1 MKVKI
6 RVQWEYGREG
16 VKKGIKG
23 DKWGNYKQGSCAYD
37 LVSNVQSSDDQ
48 I

>member
-1 MKVKI
+1 MRVII
-6 RVQWEYGREG
+6 RVQWEHRRGY

>member
-1 MKVKI
+1 MQISMRVII
-6 RVQWEYGREG
+6 RVQWEHGREG

-23 DKWGNYKQGSCAYD
+23 DKWGIINGAA
-37 LVSNVQSSDDQ
+37 VHM